1 MRHVDL
7 ILLGLWLLLTAALVI
22 GSLFSGT
29 WMAIV
34 AIIWCALVAGWSIA
48 GRDAL

>member
-1 MRHVDL
+1 MDAVAL
-7 ILLGLWLLLTAALVI
+7 TLWLAATAALVI

-34 AIIWCALVAGWSIA
+34 AVVWCALVAGWSVM
-48 GRDAL
+48 GRDEL